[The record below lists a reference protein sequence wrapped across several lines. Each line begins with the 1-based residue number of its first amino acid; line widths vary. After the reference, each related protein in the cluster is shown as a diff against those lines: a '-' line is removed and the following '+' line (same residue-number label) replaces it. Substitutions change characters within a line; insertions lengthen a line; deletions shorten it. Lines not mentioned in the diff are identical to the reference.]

1 MNNTIIKILSII
13 AVICFSTTALMM
25 ANAED
30 GGTLS
35 SGSSTVSSDITSS
48 SVSSDPVS
56 SDSGTISSNVSS
68 SEGISTSSETTISSE
83 TSSVVSSEVQ
93 SIVSES
99 STSKTSSKE
108 STSSKTS
115 SKKKKSKKSSSKK
128 SSSGS
133 YTPNNYNNGYESIS
147 GEWEGG
153 QDKEEPE
160 KEVTSTKEL
169 SKHITNPKK
178 VVQRWIWLPVLIG
191 IGCVG
196 VLIYTNMYLFKNG
209 KHTKAGVQ
217 SFSFD
222 YADEEPYEAETE
234 HEPEKSEDDP
244 FSAENF
250 FNFDDE

>member
-1 MNNTIIKILSII
+1 MNNTITKLLSII
-13 AVICFSTTALMM
+13 AVICLSTTLLMV
-25 ANAED
+25 ASAEN
-30 GGTLS
+30 GGNVSSGNDTISSESSTPAESSTPVSSGDDTLS
-35 SGSSTVSSDITSS
+35 SEIVSSQE
-48 SVSSDPVS
+48 PV
-56 SDSGTISSNVSS
+56 
-68 SEGISTSSETTISSE
+68 SSETTVSSE

-93 SIVSES
+93 STVSKPTE
-99 STSKTSSKE
+99 SKTSSKE

-115 SKKKKSKKSSSKK
+115 SKKKNKKTSSKK
-128 SSSGS
+128 SSSS

-153 QDKEEPE
+153 KDKEEQE
-160 KEVTSTKEL
+160 KETSSTKKL

-178 VVQRWIWLPVLIG
+178 VVQRWIWLPVLLAL
-191 IGCVG
+191 GCVG

-209 KHTKAGVQ
+209 KHTKAGVN

-222 YADEEPYEAETE
+222 YADEEPFEPEIE
-234 HEPEKSEDDP
+234 HEPKTNEDDP